1 MLDSKVNRPLTIKEE
16 LGGRNNVKQER
27 KTGAD
32 TGEGN
37 YITRSR
43 WGTSFGTYSTLKYC
57 KAG

>member
-1 MLDSKVNRPLTIKEE
+1 MLDSKVNRLLTIKEE
-16 LGGRNNVKQER
+16 LDVGNNVKQEN
-27 KTGAD
+27 KIGED

-37 YITRSR
+37 YTIRSR